1 MKGLSVG
8 TSKGLPFHKRGTR
21 VDMSRKPRLT
31 KAEMVAKIN
40 ANLSRNKGSA
50 SWNFSK
56 RTPA

>member
-40 ANLSRNKGSA
+40 ANLSRNK
-50 SWNFSK
+50 
-56 RTPA
+56 